1 MLAKK
6 IQTSFI
12 GFTFT
17 SLVEFEK
24 LNMFWLLDHVP
35 NFSIH
40 RAANDPSVFAIT
52 EKALTRAFSWLK
64 APASAFT
71 FKTLLNGR

>member
-35 NFSIH
+35 NFSVELQTIH
-40 RAANDPSVFAIT
+40 RFLQSRKRPLLGGHAALRIYANQ
-52 EKALTRAFSWLK
+52 
-64 APASAFT
+64 PARP
-71 FKTLLNGR
+71 L